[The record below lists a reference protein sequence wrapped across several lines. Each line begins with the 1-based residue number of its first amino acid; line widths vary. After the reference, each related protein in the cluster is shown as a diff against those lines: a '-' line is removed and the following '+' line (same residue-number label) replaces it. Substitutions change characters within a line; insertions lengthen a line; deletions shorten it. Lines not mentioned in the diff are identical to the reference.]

1 MGVSRAPKWPAYA
14 AAVWAFAFA
23 ALSAFWA
30 LGGRVELHPSE
41 LAGPSA
47 PLVLMNVL
55 AGLAKVA
62 LGLLALASLSS
73 RRTWSM
79 LGVALWTAGLALLA
93 YGVVGMLANGL
104 VLANVIDLGRPPS
117 RFHWNYLLLWDPYFV
132 LGGVLFLLTA
142 RSYRNDHRSE
152 PTPSAPPGSDRHR
165 SD

>member
-30 LGGRVELHPSE
+30 LGGRVELHPAE
-41 LAGPSA
+41 LAEPST

-73 RRTWSM
+73 GRTWSM

-104 VLANVIDLGRPPS
+104 VLANVIDLGRPPT
-117 RFHWNYLLLWDPYFV
+117 RFHWSYLLLWDPYFV

-152 PTPSAPPGSDRHR
+152 PTTSAPGSGRRR